1 MKVLVLGNR
10 GQVGL
15 ELMRAAWPR
24 GTQLV
29 GAARPQFD
37 ITDADSIDAA
47 LTRHAPDVVI
57 NGAAYTAVDKAESDR
72 ENAFAVNAAGP
83 GTLAA
88 ACARHGSALVHLSTD
103 YVFDGSASRPY
114 REDAPVAPIN
124 AYGQSKAA
132 GEAAVRS
139 QLPRHI
145 ILRTSWVYAAHG
157 QNFVRTML
165 RLAGER
171 DQVSV
176 VADQHGTPTSAAD
189 IAAAIVTITQHLSD
203 GTPRPA
209 SFGTFHFTAA
219 GDTTW
224 HGIADQIF
232 RHYADAFGQAPRLEP
247 IPTSAFPT
255 QARRP
260 ANSLL
265 DCSRIESE
273 FQIRCPPWRESL
285 ARVIQELLAAPG
297 NATSPQQTSAAS

>member
-1 MKVLVLGNR
+1 LKVLVLGNR

-15 ELMRAAWPR
+15 ELMRAAWPQ

-29 GAARPQFD
+29 GLARPQID
-37 ITDADSIDAA
+37 ITEPVSIDAA

-72 ENAFAVNAAGP
+72 ANAFAVNAAGP
-83 GTLAA
+83 GSLAA

-114 REDAPVAPIN
+114 REDDPVVPIN

-132 GEAAVRS
+132 GEAAVRL
-139 QLPRHI
+139 QQPRHI

-157 QNFVRTML
+157 QNFVSTML
-165 RLAGER
+165 RLASER
-171 DQVSV
+171 EKISV
-176 VADQHGTPTSAAD
+176 VADQHGAPTSAGD
-189 IAAAIVTITQHLSD
+189 IAAAVVAVTKKLFD
-203 GTPRPA
+203 DTPRA
-209 SFGTFHFTAA
+209 AAFGTFHFTAK

-224 HGIADQIF
+224 HGFAEQII
-232 RHYADAFGQAPRLEP
+232 RHYADAFGRAPLLEP

-255 QARRP
+255 PARRP

-265 DCSRIESE
+265 DCSRIESV
-273 FQIRCPPWRESL
+273 FQVRCPPWRESL
-285 ARVIQELLAAPG
+285 ARVVQDLLATPG
-297 NATSPQQTSAAS
+297 ATTVQQSSAAS

>member
-1 MKVLVLGNR
+1 LKVLVLGSR

-15 ELMRAAWPR
+15 ELMRAAWPL

-37 ITDADSIDAA
+37 ITDGGSINAA

-57 NGAAYTAVDKAESDR
+57 NGAAYTAVDQAERDR
-72 ENAFAVNAAGP
+72 ETAFAVNAAGP

-88 ACARHGSALVHLSTD
+88 ACARHGSALVHMSTD

-114 REDAPVAPIN
+114 REDDPVVPIN

-132 GEAAVRS
+132 GEAAVRL
-139 QLPRHI
+139 QQPRHI

-165 RLAGER
+165 RLASER
-171 DQVSV
+171 EKISV
-176 VADQHGTPTSAAD
+176 VSDQHGAPTSAGD
-189 IAAAIVTITQHLSD
+189 IASAIVAVAKKLVDDSPH
-203 GTPRPA
+203 A
-209 SFGTFHFTAA
+209 SAWGTFHFTATGA
-219 GDTTW
+219 TTW
-224 HGIADQIF
+224 HGFAEQVV
-232 RHYADAFGQAPRLEP
+232 RLYADAFGKAPLIEP

-255 QARRP
+255 PARRP

-265 DCSRIESE
+265 DCSRIESV
-273 FQIRCPPWRESL
+273 FQVRCPPWRESL
-285 ARVIQELLAAPG
+285 ARVVGDLLATPG
-297 NATSPQQTSAAS
+297 QGTRQQSSAAP